1 MKAVVYYTEIP
12 EKYVHK
18 NMEHMAAE
26 YLRAAALYN
35 EFGLSLAL

>member
-18 NMEHMAAE
+18 KKEHMAAE
-26 YLRAAALYN
+26 KLLAAGLY
-35 EFGLSLAL
+35 